1 MHFDLVWVII
11 VRFLTTFRGAALI
24 RGRRLLLGGAD
35 SGLSVNITVLIRG
48 TALIKRNP
56 VCDF

>member
-48 TALIKRNP
+48 TALIKRNS
-56 VCDF
+56 VYDF